1 MFLQQ
6 IELQTANGDHDS
18 LSSSST
24 ATVTSTDTLS
34 TDSSSSS
41 SYLFSSYFSL
51 PTVASTTTSFHDSR
65 SVLIDVYSC
74 ALVTYGIAA
83 NNGECVC
90 VFVRVCVCACVCIS
104 MSLQYHSTLAPCLCS
119 LSASTTIQPSSH
131 IHCISR
137 IIIQIPLLYRLGVSS
152 KIPH

>member
-1 MFLQQ
+1 M
-6 IELQTANGDHDS
+6 
-18 LSSSST
+18 SSSST

-90 VFVRVCVCACVCIS
+90 VFVRVCVCVCAFVCACVCIS

-137 IIIQIPLLYRLGVSS
+137 IIIQIPLLYRLGVLS